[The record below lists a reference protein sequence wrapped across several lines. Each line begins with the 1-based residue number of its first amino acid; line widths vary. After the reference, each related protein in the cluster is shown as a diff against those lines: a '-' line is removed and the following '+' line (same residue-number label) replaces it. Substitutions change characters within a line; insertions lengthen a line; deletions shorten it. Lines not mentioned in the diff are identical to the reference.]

1 VLEFLSTLKTQEISQ
16 KQDHKFGL
24 KGLDRISITQWLF
37 LVIALAVALR
47 LISAIYQGNQVE
59 ALPGIWDQ
67 LSYDSLAQRV
77 IAGYGFSFAEG
88 HWPVTRAGEPTAHWS
103 YLYTMYLALI
113 YAIFGYQP
121 VVARVIQALVAGV
134 LQTWFTWR
142 IGQRIFGPFSGL
154 VAAVLS
160 AIYIYFFYYGGSLL
174 TESFYIVGIL
184 WSLDVA
190 MRIVEDSHQAADIED
205 RKPNKWLWIQL
216 GLAIGVTVLLRQLFL
231 MFLPFLFLWI
241 WWNVTRP
248 TGSLQINGREL
259 HKTALFGLLISTLVI
274 VMMIIPWTIR
284 NYRAFNMFVPLNT
297 NAGFAFYWGNHPI
310 HGTDFIPIIT
320 TEGYQDLIPKEL
332 LPLSE
337 AEIDRD
343 LLKLGIGFIIEDPV
357 RFILLSISRAKE
369 YFKFWPS
376 SDSGIISNISRVGSF
391 GLALP
396 FMLYGLWLSLK
407 LVRKPQFPEQAMQ
420 IILLYLFIVIYTVIH
435 LLSWTLIRYRLPVDA
450 VLLIFAGFAITH
462 LLELVGFD
470 IQGLNGSS

>member
-1 VLEFLSTLKTQEISQ
+1 MKTQEISQ
-16 KQDHKFGL
+16 KQNNKLSLQKLNG
-24 KGLDRISITQWLF
+24 ISIQQWLF
-37 LVIALAVALR
+37 LIIAVAVVLR
-47 LISAIYQGNQVE
+47 LFSAIYQGNQVV

-67 LSYDSLAQRV
+67 LSYDGLAQRV
-77 IAGYGFSFAEG
+77 VAGYGFNFAEG

-103 YLYTMYLALI
+103 YLYTMYLAVV
-113 YAIFGYQP
+113 YAIFGHQP
-121 VVARVIQALVAGV
+121 VVARVIQAIVAGA
-134 LQTWFTWR
+134 LQIWLTWR
-142 IGQRIFGPFSGL
+142 IGRRIFGSFSGL

-184 WSLDVA
+184 WSLDLA
-190 MRIVEDSHQAADIED
+190 MRIVEESHQSLES
-205 RKPNKWLWIQL
+205 KGSKSSKWLWIQL
-216 GLAIGVTVLLRQLFL
+216 GLAIGVTVLLRQVFL
-231 MFLPFLFLWI
+231 LFLPFLFLWI
-241 WWNVTRP
+241 WWNITRP
-248 TGSLQINGREL
+248 SGEHQENSWGL
-259 HKTALFGLLISTLVI
+259 HKTAVIGLLISTLVM

-310 HGTDFIPIIT
+310 HGTNFIPIIT

-343 LLKLGIGFIIEDPV
+343 LLKLGLGFIKDDPV

-396 FMLYGLWLSLK
+396 FMLYGLWLSFK
-407 LVRKPQFPEQAMQ
+407 LVRNPQFPEQAMQ
-420 IILLYLFIVIYTVIH
+420 IILLYMFMVVYTGIH
-435 LLSWTLIRYRLPVDA
+435 LVSWTLIRYRLPIDA

-462 LLELVGFD
+462 LLELLGFD
-470 IQGLNGSS
+470 TQRLKDSSSYSSN